1 MSDAPQKP
9 PVDRRGPPDLTGG
22 QPGLARVRR
31 RRLLLT
37 WLPVGLW
44 AGVIFTLSSIPGTR
58 LPTIG
63 PPQSDKLVHAVL
75 YGVLCGL
82 LLRAFDRSRGR
93 EAVVAN
99 ALMAI
104 LLATAYGISDE
115 IHQLWTPL
123 RTADWRDVAADAAGA
138 TLGALS
144 LVATR
149 WMKFRGCFM
158 MVRSKNRRC
167 SPTREPR

>member
-1 MSDAPQKP
+1 MA
-9 PVDRRGPPDLTGG
+9 
-22 QPGLARVRR
+22 
-31 RRLLLT
+31 

-44 AGVIFTLSSIPGTR
+44 AGVIFALSSIPGTR
-58 LPTIG
+58 LPTIDV
-63 PPQSDKLVHAVL
+63 PQSDKLVHALL
-75 YGVLCGL
+75 YGILAGL
-82 LLRAFDRSRGR
+82 IRRALDLTRGR
-93 EAVVAN
+93 EAPVAHS
-99 ALMAI
+99 LMAI

-123 RTADWRDVAADAAGA
+123 RTADWRDVAADAVGA
-138 TLGALS
+138 ALGVLS
-144 LVATR
+144 LVAMR